1 MAPTAVLYWGCCKD
15 TTSQREFVCWQS
27 NSMLKHNTLSA
38 LPRSC
43 LLM

>member
-15 TTSQREFVCWQS
+15 TTSQREFQS

-38 LPRSC
+38 LLRSC